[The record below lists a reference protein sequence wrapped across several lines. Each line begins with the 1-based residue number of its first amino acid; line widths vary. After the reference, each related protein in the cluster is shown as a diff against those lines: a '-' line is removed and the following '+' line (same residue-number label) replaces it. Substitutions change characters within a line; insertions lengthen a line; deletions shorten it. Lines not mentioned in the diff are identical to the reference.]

1 MREGEPSATAQRV
14 AAYRLTF
21 DRLPTPFG
29 DPSAED
35 RLARNL
41 TDSLEFPWH
50 EPIERYLRGRTAFFD
65 RVVVNGLERD
75 VGQIVCVGAGY
86 DGRSLRYAKPGV
98 TWFEVDHPVTQQDK
112 RARLQRLGI
121 DAPNVRFVALDLSV
135 NDVGATLLRA
145 GWEPDASSLMLC
157 EGLAVYLE
165 VPALESLLGGLRRL
179 ASAATRLAISL
190 RLPGAEPARRER
202 FQAAVAALG
211 EPTRNTLTAEQ
222 SEELLAAARWRTIEV
237 SERAQGAGLAMAVP
251 IWKPAS
257 PGAEPTASGIARY
270 LEQLYENRGVEGLGG
285 HLAEA
290 YGVEVKRIRELDV
303 GVFRVDRAD
312 GPSWIAR
319 VLPRS
324 RPREAAVGDVEI
336 LRFFE
341 RTEFPAERCAQ
352 PDPLTTYNGHA
363 VIVTDLARGRAAK
376 RDGASLAALGDLL
389 GRLHTLTNLPP
400 AADRP
405 GGAWHHL
412 VPQGGPRDEI
422 DALVALLDQAARRVS
437 ASQRGLFEALRE
449 TATRLE
455 DGAWLPHAFTHADF
469 VPVNAI
475 TSASGQVTIID
486 WAGAGRA
493 PRLWSLGFLLWVAG
507 AENLAAVDAVIS
519 SYGRHVELNPDETE
533 PDRLAAAIAARPI
546 GLACWAFAVGR
557 ERLPETIERTTT
569 IDRGSRRIAAHVAAA
584 FH

>member
-1 MREGEPSATAQRV
+1 MRASHRPLRSASPHIGSHSIGCR
-14 AAYRLTF
+14 
-21 DRLPTPFG
+21 PIG

-270 LEQLYENRGVEGLGG
+270 LEQLYENRGVEGLG
-285 HLAEA
+285 AT
-290 YGVEVKRIRELDV
+290 
-303 GVFRVDRAD
+303 
-312 GPSWIAR
+312 
-319 VLPRS
+319 S
-324 RPREAAVGDVEI
+324 RR
-336 LRFFE
+336 
-341 RTEFPAERCAQ
+341 RTEWRSSGSESSTSACSESIAQ
-352 PDPLTTYNGHA
+352 M
-363 VIVTDLARGRAAK
+363 
-376 RDGASLAALGDLL
+376 
-389 GRLHTLTNLPP
+389 
-400 AADRP
+400 DRP
-405 GGAWHHL
+405 GSPAFFRAHGHERQPSATSRFSGFEGPSSRPSGA
-412 VPQGGPRDEI
+412 PNR
-422 DALVALLDQAARRVS
+422 
-437 ASQRGLFEALRE
+437 
-449 TATRLE
+449 TR
-455 DGAWLPHAFTHADF
+455 
-469 VPVNAI
+469 
-475 TSASGQVTIID
+475 S
-486 WAGAGRA
+486 R
-493 PRLWSLGFLLWVAG
+493 
-507 AENLAAVDAVIS
+507 
-519 SYGRHVELNPDETE
+519 
-533 PDRLAAAIAARPI
+533 
-546 GLACWAFAVGR
+546 
-557 ERLPETIERTTT
+557 RTTDT
-569 IDRGSRRIAAHVAAA
+569 R
-584 FH
+584 